1 MSSPHTWTAE
11 ETLKQFATTF
21 EGLGPEQ
28 VASSQER
35 YGKNVLAEAKRDSL
49 VAIFARQFQSPLIY
63 ILLVAS
69 IIIFLIK
76 EVADAAIILFVLLFN
91 AVVGTIQEGRAQ
103 NTLASLKKFT
113 QTNAT
118 VVRGDIEEIV
128 QDTEVVVGDIV
139 VLREGDKV
147 PADVRI
153 ITSTG
158 LTVDEAA
165 LTGESQPVYKT
176 IEALKVEKL
185 SVPEQKNM
193 AFKGT
198 NVMSGS
204 GRAVV
209 TAVGVAT
216 VIGAISA
223 NIAGLESEDP
233 LKRDVRKLSRLI
245 ITVVVAV
252 SAALFAIG
260 VATGKPVTEMFAT
273 VVSLSVSIIPEGLPI
288 VLTLVLATGVWRMSK
303 KNALVKKLQAVESLG
318 QATVIA
324 VDKTGTIT
332 KNELVVTKAYVDGQ
346 VFTVSGSGYE
356 PTGIVDLGGTPVAPP
371 KQAGLMRLGEIA
383 AFCSSAHAY
392 FSEEKQTWQ
401 VMGDPT
407 EAALRVLSSKLDLHK
422 TALEAQAPQLA
433 EIPFSYQNKYH
444 AVLHRTG
451 SDPTLSVVGAP
462 EVVLE
467 RASTVWHGQK
477 TVALTDAS
485 RAALERQVA
494 DLSKQGLRVL
504 ALGYKVVRA
513 EALVPDDVRDIV
525 FVGLVGMKDTLR
537 TEVHEA
543 LRRAHEAGMRV
554 VMITGDHKLTAE
566 AIAVEA
572 GIFIP
577 GSRVLTGAE
586 INELTL
592 AELKAKLADVT
603 VFARVTPEHKLR
615 IIQAYRAAGEI
626 IAMTGDGVNDAPPLV
641 AADLGVAM
649 GKIGTEVAKEAAD
662 IVLLD
667 DNFGSIVSAVEE
679 GRSIYKTIKKVI
691 LYLFSTSLGEVLTI
705 AGALLLGLPLPILA
719 AQIIWLNFVT
729 DGFLDVSLA
738 MEPKEHGLLHK
749 DYDRSRTTA
758 LVDGKMGQR
767 MLYMALPMAIGTLWL
782 FSYYMQDLTKGWT
795 MSLTLLAAFQWF
807 NAWNCRSEEKSLFT
821 QNPFTN
827 KYLLGATTIVVLL
840 HFLAVYHPF
849 MQRFLNTTSLSG
861 YEWLQVVLIATSI
874 VVVEELRK
882 FIHRRTAFSGVPA

>member
-1 MSSPHTWTAE
+1 
-11 ETLKQFATTF
+11 
-21 EGLGPEQ
+21 
-28 VASSQER
+28 
-35 YGKNVLAEAKRDSL
+35 
-49 VAIFARQFQSPLIY
+49 
-63 ILLVAS
+63 
-69 IIIFLIK
+69 
-76 EVADAAIILFVLLFN
+76 
-91 AVVGTIQEGRAQ
+91 
-103 NTLASLKKFT
+103 
-113 QTNAT
+113 
-118 VVRGDIEEIV
+118 
-128 QDTEVVVGDIV
+128 
-139 VLREGDKV
+139 
-147 PADVRI
+147 
-153 ITSTG
+153 
-158 LTVDEAA
+158 
-165 LTGESQPVYKT
+165 
-176 IEALKVEKL
+176 
-185 SVPEQKNM
+185 
-193 AFKGT
+193 
-198 NVMSGS
+198 
-204 GRAVV
+204 
-209 TAVGVAT
+209 
-216 VIGAISA
+216 
-223 NIAGLESEDP
+223 
-233 LKRDVRKLSRLI
+233 
-245 ITVVVAV
+245 
-252 SAALFAIG
+252 
-260 VATGKPVTEMFAT
+260 
-273 VVSLSVSIIPEGLPI
+273 
-288 VLTLVLATGVWRMSK
+288 
-303 KNALVKKLQAVESLG
+303 
-318 QATVIA
+318 
-324 VDKTGTIT
+324 
-332 KNELVVTKAYVDGQ
+332 
-346 VFTVSGSGYE
+346 
-356 PTGIVDLGGTPVAPP
+356 
-371 KQAGLMRLGEIA
+371 MRLGEIA